1 MMMVIED
8 GMHMGAVK
16 CVKSFD
22 WFGGLQINARTHGTA
37 RTLYTRPEIHRNL
50 AVAFCLVICPAVT
63 QPVQMNK

>member
-22 WFGGLQINARTHGTA
+22 WFGGLQINARTA
-37 RTLYTRPEIHRNL
+37 RHAHCTRDQRFTEISPSHF
-50 AVAFCLVICPAVT
+50 VW
-63 QPVQMNK
+63 